1 MYDLLCV
8 TKSWEITFFLK
19 GASFDWQVWSIKAR
33 LCLLLTCSWPRI
45 SRPWDLMGW
54 YGARFSPLPLLTP
67 SWKASQTPSRVVQ
80 VTQIWCHFPSLMR
93 NGSFATFKKFKC
105 RNYQTYNG
113 NENVLQ
119 SKKNRVL
126 FDFSCVFLVPY
137 HLLESP
143 LDCSPTLWEP
153 ARWLVQELRRRKVC
167 PLPGRRWT
175 WATCTRWGHTSL
187 ANSFSLLRTCSWSSV
202 GTWAEIYP
210 AACFLSDLW

>member
-8 TKSWEITFFLK
+8 TKSWEIKFFLK
-19 GASFDWQVWSIKAR
+19 GASFNWQVWSIKTR

-105 RNYQTYNG
+105 RNYQTYSG

-119 SKKNRVL
+119 SKKKSSVIRFFLRFSRTLSFIRISIGL
-126 FDFSCVFLVPY
+126 FPHSMRT
-137 HLLESP
+137 S
-143 LDCSPTLWEP
+143 
-153 ARWLVQELRRRKVC
+153 
-167 PLPGRRWT
+167 
-175 WATCTRWGHTSL
+175 SL
-187 ANSFSLLRTCSWSSV
+187 ACP
-202 GTWAEIYP
+202 GTA
-210 AACFLSDLW
+210 